1 MSLAVNRPSR
11 SSVLAACLVLLA
23 AMVMISADHAEA
35 AAPSPT
41 SFSLSLTADPTN
53 GECVG
58 ELSWEEGRGQI
69 YVQMVLFRD
78 VDGVMEWQSSFATK
92 VSTAGDPRGSKT
104 LTYTFASPLPK
115 GGGDGQKLD
124 ITITTAKGKGGASG
138 DPIDFV
144 SMLGTD
150 ETVTCGW

>member
-1 MSLAVNRPSR
+1 MSLAVNRPRR
-11 SSVLAACLVLLA
+11 STVLAACLVLLA
-23 AMVMISADHAEA
+23 VIVTISADHAEA
-35 AAPSPT
+35 APPPPT
-41 SFSLSLTADPTN
+41 SFSLSLTADLTT

-69 YVQMVLFRD
+69 YVQMLLFRD

-124 ITITTAKGKGGASG
+124 ITISTAKGKGGASG
-138 DPIDFV
+138 DPISFI
-144 SMLGTD
+144 SMLRTD
-150 ETVTCGW
+150 ETVTCG